1 MLGLSSESLP
11 GRDTAAAG
19 EEGNGDRADALGGPR
34 LGQRPPPQDLAG
46 VVNGRGGRVEG
57 GSAQGTGDAQRLA
70 ANSNAI

>member
-11 GRDTAAAG
+11 GRDTAAG

-46 VVNGRGGRVEG
+46 VVHRRGRRVK
-57 GSAQGTGDAQRLA
+57 GTGDAQRLT